1 MKQILRK
8 IRAKKLQISG
18 NPARSAHKKKC
29 VHSAS
34 VRCAYFT
41 ASLRV
46 DRVSI
51 AFRSEK
57 ESVQRRDH
65 ANFAPNSRERIAK
78 SPKNF
83 GAPRAQK
90 LRELGQRGCAN
101 RKTSSQL
108 FSESACVLMQ
118 DNARV
123 QRRDDANFFFSFF
136 FFARIGR
143 SDLTKKLE
151 KVGPFECDELEKHCR
166 VSAKCYP
173 TKVPALYTMTKEKFK
188 SVLLVLLL
196 VSRQTKSQ
204 LLMINKLVP
213 IK

>member
-1 MKQILRK
+1 M
-8 IRAKKLQISG
+8 
-18 NPARSAHKKKC
+18 
-29 VHSAS
+29 
-34 VRCAYFT
+34 
-41 ASLRV
+41 
-46 DRVSI
+46 
-51 AFRSEK
+51 
-57 ESVQRRDH
+57 
-65 ANFAPNSRERIAK
+65 ANFAKFCKILAGS
-78 SPKNF
+78 
-83 GAPRAQK
+83 
-90 LRELGQRGCAN
+90 
-101 RKTSSQL
+101 
-108 FSESACVLMQ
+108 FSAVS
-118 DNARV
+118 
-123 QRRDDANFFFSFF
+123 FFFFL

-188 SVLLVLLL
+188 SVFLVLLL